1 MKPLTPEQEIWRA
14 QKARQFLD
22 DPMIKEA
29 LDGIQRRIIEQWS
42 DAPIKDSEIREKA
55 WMMYNMHKLF
65 VECLREHIATGE
77 MASLQLKQP
86 RKFGIF

>member
-1 MKPLTPEQEIWRA
+1 VKPLTQEQEVWRA
-14 QKARQFLD
+14 QKARQFLE

-29 LDGIQRRIIEQWS
+29 LDGIQARIIEQWS
-42 DAPIKDSEIREKA
+42 DTPIKDSEMREKA

-86 RKFGIF
+86 KKFGIF